1 VENGSAELCVLLNR
15 WLQLAEKQKEAVQ
28 ARAPAESFWEVIAA
42 KEELKG
48 KIARMLPG
56 LTEGENSA
64 CVPLLERIIAEEKQV
79 QELLTVW
86 LGELREEISCLQRG
100 QEAVR
105 AYLGRKTAPE
115 ARFFDRKR

>member
-1 VENGSAELCVLLNR
+1 MENGSAELYVLLNR
-15 WLQLAEKQKEAVQ
+15 WLRLAEKQKEMVQ

-48 KIARMLPG
+48 EIARMLPG
-56 LTEGENSA
+56 LTGGENLA
-64 CVPLLERIIAEEKQV
+64 CVPLLERIIAEEKQG
-79 QELLTVW
+79 QELLAVW

-105 AYLGRKTAPE
+105 AYLGRETASE
-115 ARFFDRKR
+115 ARFFDKKG